1 MRESV
6 RHHLLLV
13 LICCAM
19 YFPNLGAAH
28 LWDDDEPFF
37 GQAAWEMYHRG
48 DLIVPYFNRDV
59 FVHKPP
65 VMYWVMI
72 AGMAVFGETEF
83 ALRVGAALFGIAD
96 VLLTYH
102 IGRRLF
108 SARAGF
114 WSALILG
121 SSLNFAVVAR
131 AAVSDPELI
140 LFCTLPILI
149 FIVGS
154 RVGQA
159 ERRSTDVMPWKFWA
173 LAYASMA
180 IAVLTKGPIGI
191 VLPTAVIG
199 LFLLLHRTCR
209 QGSETLAPHP
219 RPLSPCGGEGRA
231 MAAPSPP
238 APLPRWGEGSNLIFT
253 AIRSVTS
260 TCRWSWQTFS
270 PLTIL
275 RTAWQMRPLT
285 ALAMLALIAGPW
297 FVAVGL
303 LTDGVFLEGFF
314 GVHNFGRAMS
324 AMEGHRGG
332 PWYYFMAICIGT
344 FPWCIFLAQSLLL
357 LTRRVREV
365 GPQREAYLLLIA
377 WFTVWV
383 GTFTIVSTKLPHYVL
398 PAYPAVALMLGR
410 FVSSW
415 LENSFE
421 VSRRWLRAA
430 WGTLGF
436 VGGALLIAL
445 PIVAQVFVPGETSLD
460 LIGLIPLIGGGVAF
474 WASETDRRR
483 LAAGVLAGVAA
494 SFIVAVFG
502 YAAARVDRFQNSHV
516 IAGWLHELSPH
527 SEPAVAA
534 FEYWRPSVVYYSKLR
549 VQDMNADEIADLF
562 ADHPGEAF
570 VVTTDESLQRLNGRL
585 PDDVRVLRRTK
596 RFLEPEQ
603 IVLLG
608 RVPKDISHQA
618 ARMDGVT
625 RR

>member
-1 MRESV
+1 
-6 RHHLLLV
+6 
-13 LICCAM
+13 M

-48 DLIVPYFNRDV
+48 DLIVPYFNRDI

-72 AGMAVFGETEF
+72 AGFALFGETEF
-83 ALRVGAALFGIAD
+83 ALRVGAALFSIAN

-114 WSALILG
+114 WSALVLG

-140 LFCTLPILI
+140 FFCTLPILI
-149 FIVGS
+149 FVAGNN
-154 RVGQA
+154 VGQA
-159 ERRSTDVMPWKFWA
+159 ERRPANLMPWRCWA

-180 IAVLTKGPIGI
+180 IAVLTKGPVGI

-199 LFLLLHRTCR
+199 LFLLLRRTCGR
-209 QGSETLAPHP
+209 SSETPASHL
-219 RPLSPCGGEGRA
+219 RPLRLDGGQGT
-231 MAAPSPP
+231 S
-238 APLPRWGEGSNLIFT
+238 LT
-253 AIRSVTS
+253 ARVSSWITS
-260 TCRWSWQTFS
+260 TWQWSRLTFS
-270 PLTIL
+270 PMTIV

-285 ALAMLALIAGPW
+285 ALAMLALVAGPW
-297 FVAVGL
+297 FAAVGL
-303 LTDGVFLEGFF
+303 LTDGEWLKGFF

-332 PWYYFMAICIGT
+332 PWFYVMAICIGT
-344 FPWCIFLAQSLLL
+344 FPWCVLLGPSLRLL
-357 LTRRVREV
+357 IGRVRED
-365 GPQREAYLLLIA
+365 GPDREAYLLLIA

-415 LENSFE
+415 LEHSFE
-421 VSRRWLRAA
+421 MSRRWLRAA

-436 VGGALLIAL
+436 VGVALLIAL
-445 PIVAQVFVPGETSLD
+445 PIVAQIFVPGESTLG
-460 LIGLIPLIGGGVAF
+460 LIGLIPLIGAAIAW
-474 WASETDRRR
+474 WAGETNRRR
-483 LAAGVLAGVAA
+483 MAAGVLAGVAA

-516 IAGWLHELSPH
+516 IAGWLHELTPH
-527 SEPAVAA
+527 SNPTVAA

-562 ADHPGEAF
+562 ADRSDDAF
-570 VVTTDESLQRLNGRL
+570 VITTDDSLQRLAGRL

-608 RVPKDISHQA
+608 RVPTGEIQHA
-618 ARMDGVT
+618 AHTERFVRT
-625 RR
+625 QPNAEPFHR